1 MNQEQVID
9 NEGTRTGL
17 YFGFTSGVITTL
29 GLIVGL
35 HSGTHSLTAVV
46 GGIVLIAIADAAS
59 DATGIHLSK
68 EADPGASL
76 RTVWLA
82 TFATFFSKFVISM
95 TFLPPVLLLP
105 LNTAILVAILWG
117 LVIIITLSF
126 FIARNQ
132 QTPALPVIIEH
143 CVITLAVI
151 AISHY
156 VGVWI
161 NQTFGQVAL

>member
-1 MNQEQVID
+1 MIEED
-9 NEGTRTGL
+9 GTRTGI

-68 EADPGASL
+68 ESDPDATG

-82 TFATFFSKFVISM
+82 TLSTFLSKFVVSM
-95 TFLPPVLLLP
+95 TFLPPVILLP
-105 LNTAILVAILWG
+105 LDVAIPVTVVWG
-117 LVIIITLSF
+117 ILIIIVLSF

-132 QTPALPVIIEH
+132 EVHPAPVILEH
-143 CVITLAVI
+143 CVITLTVI
-151 AISHY
+151 AVAHF

-161 NQTFGQVAL
+161 DRVFGQVAI

>member
-1 MNQEQVID
+1 MSEQMLH
-9 NEGTRTGL
+9 NEGTRAGL

-35 HSGTHSLTAVV
+35 YSGTQSLTAVV

-68 EADPGASL
+68 EADPGTSE

-82 TFATFFSKFVISM
+82 TFATFFSKFLVSIS
-95 TFLPPVLLLP
+95 FLPPVLLLD
-105 LNTAILVAILWG
+105 LNTAILVAIIWG
-117 LVIIITLSF
+117 LLIILILSF
-126 FIARNQ
+126 LIARNQ
-132 QTPALPVIIEH
+132 QSAPLPIIAEH
-143 CVITLAVI
+143 CSIALAVI
-151 AISHY
+151 AISHF

-161 NQTFGQVAL
+161 DRFFGQVAI